1 MGGWLARLKS
11 EKTTDTCATE
21 TTKTPPRE
29 DKGVF
34 VGFVAYPPAPFQ
46 RSGDDDPV
54 AEATHPVAA
63 NDGKAVAPTPAPAS
77 DPDLWCWPASPAM
90 NSGEID
96 LFLKRLERFTDK
108 GLIVPVAEALADKLV
123 QRDREGDDR
132 RLCLECAHLQGF
144 NHWRCGNWQAAEVAR
159 VGLVPDLVMNLQRCP
174 GFRLTP

>member
-1 MGGWLARLKS
+1 MAGWLARLKS

-21 TTKTPPRE
+21 TTKTPPKE

-34 VGFVAYPPAPFQ
+34 VGFVASPLAPFQ
-46 RSGDDDPV
+46 KSGADDLV
-54 AEATHPVAA
+54 AEATHTVAA
-63 NDGKAVAPTPAPAS
+63 NDSKVAAPAPAS

-108 GLIVPVAEALADKLV
+108 GLIVPAAEALADKLV

-132 RLCLECAHLQGF
+132 RLCLECAYLQGF
-144 NHWRCGNWQAAEVAR
+144 NYWRCGNWQTAEVVRA
-159 VGLVPDLVMNLQRCP
+159 GLVPDLVMMLQRCP